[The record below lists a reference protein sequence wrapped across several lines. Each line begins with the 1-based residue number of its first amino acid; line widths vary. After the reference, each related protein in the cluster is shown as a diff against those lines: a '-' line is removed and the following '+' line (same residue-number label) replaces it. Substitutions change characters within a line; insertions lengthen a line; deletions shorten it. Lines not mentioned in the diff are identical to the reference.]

1 MQLPQFQVHADLEER
16 HWWFLGRRDIFRAL
30 LTRVLPPF
38 RERLILD
45 VGCGT
50 GGNTA
55 AFNRLYTCV
64 GIDPSLDAVSFARQR
79 FPGIE
84 FRHGY
89 APQDCRDLLERADA
103 VLFLDVLEHVQD
115 DFSLV
120 SQLLAA
126 MKPGAYLLMMA
137 PGDPE
142 LWGPHDR
149 GFEHERRYSLP
160 RFRMLWEGL
169 SVEECVCSA
178 LNARLHPIA
187 KLSRLFSRLRGRS
200 LGPGQTDLSLPSA
213 PVNALLRWIFGGEA
227 RRIVRAWEK
236 RGRPYRQGVSV
247 LALLKRR
254 TGTIAP
260 RMRPASLPLDP
271 RPWMLEQW

>member
-16 HWWFLGRRDIFRAL
+16 HWWFLGRRAIFRSL
-30 LTRVLPPF
+30 LTRAVPPSKD
-38 RERLILD
+38 RLILD

-55 AFNRLYTCV
+55 AFRDLYTCV
-64 GIDPSLDAVSFARQR
+64 GIDPSLDAVTFAQQR
-79 FPGIE
+79 FPNIE

-89 APQDCRDLLERADA
+89 APQDCRDLLQKADA

-115 DFSLV
+115 DFALV
-120 SQLLAA
+120 SQLLAG
-126 MKPGAYLLMMA
+126 MKSGAYLFIAA

-169 SVEECVCSA
+169 PVEECVCSA
-178 LNARLHPIA
+178 LNARLYPIA
-187 KLSRLFSRLRGRS
+187 KLSRLFSRFRGKA

-213 PVNALLRWIFGGEA
+213 PVNALLYRIFAGESK
-227 RRIVRAWEK
+227 RILRAWHGGK
-236 RGRPYRQGVSV
+236 PYRHGVSV
-247 LALLKRR
+247 FAVLRR
-254 TGTIAP
+254 GSGEIIP
-260 RMRPASLPLDP
+260 RTRPASLPPDP
-271 RPWMLEQW
+271 RPWMSEER

>member
-1 MQLPQFQVHADLEER
+1 MQLEQFQVHADLEER
-16 HWWFLGRRDIFRAL
+16 HWWFLGRRAIFRSL
-30 LTRVLPPF
+30 LMRAVPPSKD
-38 RERLILD
+38 RLILD

-50 GGNTA
+50 GGNTV
-55 AFNRLYTCV
+55 AFQSLYTCV
-64 GIDPSLDAVSFARQR
+64 GIDPSLDAVTFARQR

-89 APQDCRDLLERADA
+89 APQDCEDILARADA

-115 DFSLV
+115 DFALV
-120 SQLLAA
+120 SQLLAG
-126 MKPGAYLLMMA
+126 MKTGAYLFMVA

-169 SVEECVCSA
+169 PVEECVCSA
-178 LNARLHPIA
+178 LNARLYPIA
-187 KLSRLFSRLRGRS
+187 KLSRLVSRFRGKA

-213 PVNALLRWIFGGEA
+213 PVNAFLYWIFAGESK
-227 RRIVRAWEK
+227 RILRAW
-236 RGRPYRQGVSV
+236 RGGKPYRYGVSV
-247 LALLKRR
+247 LAVLRR
-254 TGTIAP
+254 GTEEVIP
-260 RMRPASLPLDP
+260 RTRPADLPLDP
-271 RPWMLEQW
+271 CPWMLD